1 MNPSPHHDT
10 PVELIQASFAAQA
23 ERVLALRTSS
33 ASERIEKLKRLQAA
47 LLKQQGPLQQAFACD
62 FGKPTAEVD
71 LTELLPVVDEIHAAR
86 RNLHSWMR
94 PRRVMPGLTTLGT
107 SARVTYQGKG
117 RCLIIGPWNYPVATL
132 ISPLVSAIAA
142 GNTVILKPSE
152 FTPAVNAVLAKV
164 IAEVFDAAEVTMVTG
179 AAATAQALLDCPF
192 DHIFFTGSSTVGKL
206 VMTAAARHLASVTLE
221 LGGKSP
227 VIVDE
232 TADLAQAAELIMWGK
247 LVNAGQSCIA
257 PDTLFVHR
265 QVRDELLHRCKLI
278 VSARY
283 GKSDAAIASSPDFAR
298 MIHQRHTVR
307 IAALIDDAVARG
319 AKLILG
325 GGRNL
330 RDRFIA
336 PTLLTDVPPEAQI
349 AQEEIFGPVLPVIE
363 FDDIGEVITYVNAR
377 PKPLALYLWSRQ
389 KESIARV
396 QAELSSGSL
405 VINHCMQQFAHS
417 GLPFGGVGNSG
428 VGNSHGIYGF
438 KAFSHERAVLRGG
451 RLLPVKLFFPPYTPT
466 TKRLI
471 GALIACVLR
480 L

>member
-1 MNPSPHHDT
+1 MNQSPSHDT
-10 PVELIQASFAAQA
+10 PVKVIQTCFAAQA
-23 ERVLALRTSS
+23 ERALALRTSS
-33 ASERIEKLKRLQAA
+33 ASERIDKLKRLQAA
-47 LLKQQGPLQQAFACD
+47 LLKQQCQLHQAFAQD
-62 FGKPTAEVD
+62 FGKPAAEVD
-71 LTELLPVVDEIHAAR
+71 LTELLPVVDEIHAATR
-86 RNLHSWMR
+86 HLRSWMR

-107 SARVTYQGKG
+107 TARVTYQGKG

-152 FTPAVNAVLAKV
+152 FTPAVNAVLAQV
-164 IAEVFDAAEVTMVTG
+164 IAEVFDVSEVAMITG
-179 AAATAQALLDCPF
+179 AASTAQALLDCPF

-232 TADLAQAAELIMWGK
+232 SADLAQAAELIMWGK

-278 VSARY
+278 VAARY
-283 GKSDAAIASSPDFAR
+283 GKNDAAIASSPDLAR
-298 MIHQRHTVR
+298 MIHERHTVR
-307 IAALIDDAVARG
+307 IAALIDDAVGLG
-319 AKLILG
+319 AKLVLG

-330 RDRFIA
+330 KDRFIA
-336 PTLLTDVPPEAQI
+336 PTLLTDVPPDAQI
-349 AQEEIFGPVLPVIE
+349 TQEEIFGPVLPVIE
-363 FDDIGEVITYVNAR
+363 FDDIGEVIAYVNAR
-377 PKPLALYLWSRQ
+377 PKPLALYLWSTQ
-389 KESIARV
+389 KKVIQRV
-396 QAELSSGSL
+396 QGELSSGSL

-428 VGNSHGIYGF
+428 VGNSHGRYGF
-438 KAFSHERAVLRGG
+438 KAFSHERAMLRGG

-471 GALIACVLR
+471 GALIACVRR